1 MRFVNHLL
9 RTSTLFVSVKRGW
22 RKLNRSPVC
31 FGAKDNQFGSFYA
44 GAGNLTAIKMVRLYG
59 YVSCDVRHTHHW
71 SYWGCGITRSD
82 LRDHVNIV
90 ITTTS
95 NTMIL
100 PPNQFITGEETK
112 WSKVPGYNSLSPE
125 LVLSV
130 LKDPHLLSS
139 GQKLLLKYGED
150 MVGLSEE
157 DNGGNVC
164 CDVYALYA

>member
-1 MRFVNHLL
+1 VVLEARSLGG
-9 RTSTLFVSVKRGW
+9 GW
-22 RKLNRSPVC
+22 HKLNLSPVC
-31 FGAKDNQFGSFYA
+31 FGARNNQFGSFYA
-44 GAGNLTAIKMVRLYG
+44 HAGNLSAIKLVRLYG
-59 YVSCDVRHTHHW
+59 YVSCEVTQTHHW

-82 LRDHVNIV
+82 LKDHVNIA

-100 PPNQFITGEETK
+100 PPSEFIVSGQSK

-139 GQKLLLKYGED
+139 GQQLLLKYGED
-150 MVGLSEE
+150 MMNYTEE
-157 DNGGNVC
+157 DNGGKVC